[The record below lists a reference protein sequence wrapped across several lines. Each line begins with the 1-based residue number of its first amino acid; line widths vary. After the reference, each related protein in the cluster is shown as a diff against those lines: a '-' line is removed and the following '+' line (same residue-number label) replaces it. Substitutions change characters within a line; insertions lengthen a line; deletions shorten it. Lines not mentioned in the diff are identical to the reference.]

1 MQMEKERELVSRTL
15 DGDENAFGHLY
26 RNYQP
31 RIYATV
37 RGRTRD
43 LDDVDDLVQATFIRA
58 YQGLAGFRGEAA
70 FSTWLTQIAMN
81 LCTSHVRS
89 QRARR
94 ARLDVVA
101 EPETEIREVWEPARL
116 EDPSEAL
123 DRKEDQALLIR
134 AIGRLPKSYR
144 RAMWLRYVEDRSYL
158 EIMGELGVPM
168 GTVKSWLHRARQQL
182 ETEIRGE
189 ADSGTS
195 GVAGPEDDPAAV
207 SDDTWPTIGDDAAD
221 AGWGYP
227 ARIWQ

>member
-1 MQMEKERELVSRTL
+1 MEKEHELVSRTL
-15 DGDENAFGHLY
+15 DGDENAFGRLY
-26 RNYQP
+26 KSYQP

-58 YQGLAGFRGEAA
+58 YQGLSGFRGEAA

-89 QRARR
+89 KRARR

-116 EDPSEAL
+116 EGPSEAL

-134 AIGRLPKSYR
+134 AIGRLPKTYR

-158 EIMGELGVPM
+158 EIMNALRVPM

-182 ETEIRGE
+182 EAEMREE
-189 ADSGTS
+189 AAVDAS
-195 GVAGPEDDPAAV
+195 GVGDVEEDPEGIDDNPWAGLEGGTADD
-207 SDDTWPTIGDDAAD
+207 
-221 AGWGYP
+221 GWAP
-227 ARIWQ
+227 SVRLWH